1 VCDIYCMVRKHWK
14 LWAVIATVTF
24 MSCVL
29 SSYLHTDRICS
40 RVTKHVFAGKNF
52 YIKRDDENSIKG
64 IRVSISGNKSRKLL
78 CLSRKRPFP
87 TIVASYGGSQ
97 SNSMLAI
104 AKIVAAASTRSTFFY
119 FLRPLPK
126 FLKSSPNGNLKA
138 ALDLGMQVTSPTR

>member
-1 VCDIYCMVRKHWK
+1 MARKQSR
-14 LWAVIATVTF
+14 LWAAVAAVSL

-29 SSYLHTDRICS
+29 SSHFPSERICS
-40 RVTKHVFAGKNF
+40 RVTKHVFAGKSL
-52 YIKRDDENSIKG
+52 YVKRDDENCIDG
-64 IRVSISGNKSRKLL
+64 IQVSISGNKSRKLQF
-78 CLSRKRPFP
+78 LSRKRPFP

-104 AKIVAAASTRSTFFY
+104 AKVVAAASTHSTFY
-119 FLRPLPK
+119 YLMKPLPK